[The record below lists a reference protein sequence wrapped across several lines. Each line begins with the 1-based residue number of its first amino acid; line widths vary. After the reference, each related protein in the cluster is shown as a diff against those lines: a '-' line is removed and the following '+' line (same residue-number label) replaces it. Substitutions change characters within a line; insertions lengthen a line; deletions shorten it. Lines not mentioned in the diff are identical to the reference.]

1 MIRFQN
7 KRTTSRVLVAF
18 LILLAGFLSLAGLIG
33 LGPVH
38 GAGFIDVSIS
48 HVPGVPKINDFV
60 TFNGNWTGGTAV
72 AGTHTYNFTWSV
84 GVGPPDVT
92 ETNLTLKSNIYG
104 PPQTQQP
111 DLRAGSFQVGPI
123 VDDRLCV

>member
-1 MIRFQN
+1 MIRFLT
-7 KRTTSRVLVAF
+7 KRTPSRILVAF
-18 LILLAGFLSLAGLIG
+18 LILLAGFLSPAGLIG

-72 AGTHTYNFTWSV
+72 AGTYKYNFTWSL
-84 GVGPPDVT
+84 GEGCS
-92 ETNLTLKSNIYG
+92 NLTATKMMRNSNINE
-104 PPQTQQP
+104 TQHTQNQE
-111 DLRAGSFQVGPI
+111 LRAGPFT
-123 VDDRLCV
+123 

>member
-1 MIRFQN
+1 MIRFQS

-72 AGTHTYNFTWSV
+72 AGTHTYKFSW
-84 GVGPPDVT
+84 GFGEGPPNVT
-92 ETNLTLKSNIYG
+92 TTNLMLKSNNYST
-104 PPQTQQP
+104 PQNPNQNLYSGKSQTG
-111 DLRAGSFQVGPI
+111 L
-123 VDDRLCV
+123 